1 MRKSWLEPYLTSLL
15 IDRRDIL
22 VSWRGQVPALSGR
35 TKNFENWLLVE
46 LVDRISRSG
55 KIRDLRTN
63 GHFSDKKI
71 KASEIDGLSG
81 SKSSAVHL
89 SADISIRL
97 KTGDR
102 IVSSEIKTGLA
113 PKEIFNDLK
122 IVKHYKRVRVC
133 SQAEFAWIV
142 LLPDGEVERLSSAKS
157 FEKIYLR
164 MQEDNPDFLFL
175 RREITPWLVLVVA
188 VAD

>member
-1 MRKSWLEPYLTSLL
+1 MKKSWLEPYLTSLL
-15 IDRRDIL
+15 VDRTNTLD
-22 VSWRGQVPALSGR
+22 SWRGQVPALSGR

-46 LVDRISRSG
+46 LVDRALRG
-55 KIRDLRTN
+55 GGVRDIRTN

-71 KASEIDGLSG
+71 KSSEVDGLSG
-81 SKSSAVHL
+81 RKSKAINL

-97 KTGDR
+97 KKGGH
-102 IVSSEIKTGLA
+102 IISSEIKTGLA

-122 IVKHYKRVRVC
+122 IVKHYKKKEVC
-133 SQAEFAWIV
+133 NQAEIIWVV
-142 LLPDGEVERLSSAKS
+142 LLPDGEVERVSSAKS
-157 FEKIYLR
+157 FKKIYLK